1 MILDDHNVI
10 GDEGV
15 LCCHLGDILIYPPG
29 LLLKRRRWQLQKP
42 RGSHPP
48 PPPPPPPHLRLPHQE
63 VHLRH
68 SQEGV
73 PLPRPPGQPPPPH
86 TRVALEVDNRLR

>member
-15 LCCHLGDILIYPPG
+15 LCCHLGHILIYPPD

-42 RGSHPP
+42 RGSHPRP
-48 PPPPPPPHLRLPHQE
+48 PPHPHLRLPRQE